1 MAEDSTNAQ
10 KGLFAPIAAVTTP
23 DAATVVIT
31 LKQPTGNFLFNLGW
45 GDAVIV
51 APESA
56 AENKNHPVGTGPFV
70 FERWVKGDRIELLR
84 NPDYW
89 GKPARLAKATI
100 KVRSEEHTSELQ
112 SLMRS
117 SYAVFCLKNKN
128 TKIKK

>member
-1 MAEDSTNAQ
+1 MRISDWSSDVCSSDPSTNAQ
-10 KGLFAPIAAVTTP
+10 KGLVAPIAAVTTP

-89 GKPARLAKATI
+89 GKPARLAKIGRAHVLTP
-100 KVRSEEHTSELQ
+100 VHNAHT
-112 SLMRS
+112 
-117 SYAVFCLKNKN
+117 V
-128 TKIKK
+128 

>member
-51 APESA
+51 APERA

-70 FERWVKGDRIELLR
+70 FARWVKGDRTQLLR
-84 NPDYW
+84 NPNYW
-89 GKPARLAKATI
+89 AQPTRLPEQPTQILPDPPAAPPPFLP
-100 KVRSEEHTSELQ
+100 
-112 SLMRS
+112 
-117 SYAVFCLKNKN
+117 
-128 TKIKK
+128 

>member
-1 MAEDSTNAQ
+1 MAEDSTNPQ

-100 KVRSEEHTSELQ
+100 KVIPDPAAATADRKSKRLN
-112 SLMRS
+112 S
-117 SYAVFCLKNKN
+117 SH
-128 TKIKK
+128 